1 MFYLHFDPISTE
13 VILKKKKIASVSY
26 VGDASA
32 ATVSSLIIP
41 TDFNLIVNNLIVNN
55 SLELE
60 QNGSFNI
67 FDESTVEIV

>member
-13 VILKKKKIASVSY
+13 VILKKKKITSVSY

-32 ATVSSLIIP
+32 ATVSALTIP
-41 TDFNLIVNNLIVNN
+41 TDFSLIINNLTVNN